1 MTMTETDTHT
11 IRAHVPVLVARKLVP
26 TPGVV
31 APLEV
36 GRPRSLSAVEAATN
50 TGDGG
55 DKRILVVPQRD
66 PDQGAPDPEDL
77 YDVGVLA
84 EIVQE
89 TKHGKSHRT
98 VVLRYLERQRVESF
112 EDSGKHLVATV
123 APFASVVPSDH
134 ELAEEMIASIKHLMI
149 SILSES
155 AESPEQVKRE
165 ILEIEDPDDLVDLA
179 IAHLDLSRDEQVQL
193 LVESAVMNR
202 LGAVLPALERYGEV
216 LQVKSDIRDEL
227 IGEMSG
233 VHREK
238 VLRDR
243 MRSIKEELG
252 EQDEDTEIDE
262 YLERIAEC
270 EMPDE
275 IRLVAKKQ
283 VARMRMAG
291 SSSPEYNVARTY
303 LEWLLD
309 LPWGVTTEDT
319 IDVPAARAILDHDHA
334 GLDKVKKRI
343 VEFIAVRK
351 LAPNRKG
358 PILCLVGPPGVGKTS
373 LGRSVATALGR
384 NYVRVSLG
392 GLRDE
397 SEIRGHRRTY
407 IGALPGRLIGG
418 LKKAGSMNPVFV
430 LDEIDKMASGIRGDP
445 ASALLEALDPEQN
458 KEFVDHYLEV
468 AVDLSKVMFIATA
481 NETETIPPALM
492 DRLEIIRIPG
502 YTEAEKLEIGRGY
515 IIPKQMREHGLEP
528 EQLLI
533 DDAAIRMLV
542 HHYTR
547 EAGVRN
553 LERELAAVCRQAAVK
568 VASSEAETVRVG
580 EDDVEEILGP
590 KRFFSE
596 VAAQRAQVGV
606 STALAWTPTGGD
618 LLFVETRLMPGKG
631 ELKLTGQV
639 GDVMSESAQASLSY
653 LRANAARFDIDPAHI
668 ATSDIHVHVPSG
680 AIRKDG
686 PSAGLAMTVALVSL
700 LTRRPVRPDVAI
712 TGEMTLR
719 GTVLPVG
726 GIKEKVL
733 AAHRGDA
740 KTVVLPERNRM
751 DLEEIPEEIRDELEI
766 LFVKRVDE
774 AIELA
779 TGLRAKAPVIPPVM
793 VRPKGQTSGVR
804 PTP

>member
-1 MTMTETDTHT
+1 MTMTETDTDT
-11 IRAHVPVLVARKLVP
+11 TRAHVPVLVARKLVP

-31 APLEV
+31 SPLEV
-36 GRPRSLSAVEAATN
+36 GRPRSLSAVEAALS
-50 TGDGG
+50 GE
-55 DKRILVVPQRD
+55 KRVLVVPQRD
-66 PDQGAPDPEDL
+66 PDEGAPDPEGL
-77 YDVGVLA
+77 YDVGVMA

-98 VVLRYLERQRVESF
+98 VVLKYLERQRVEAF
-112 EDSGKHLVATV
+112 EERDTHLVATV
-123 APFASVVPSDH
+123 APFASVMPADP

-165 ILEIEDPDDLVDLA
+165 ILDIEDPDDLVDLA
-179 IAHLDLSRDEQVQL
+179 VAHLDLSREEQIHL
-193 LVESAVMNR
+193 LVESEVMNR
-202 LGAVLPALERYGEV
+202 LGSVLPALERYGEV
-216 LQVKSDIRDEL
+216 LQVKSDIREEL

-262 YLERIAEC
+262 YLERIAES

-275 IRLVAKKQ
+275 IRQVAKKQ

-309 LPWGVTTEDT
+309 LPWGVYTEDT
-319 IDVPAARAILDHDHA
+319 IDVPAARGILDHDHA

-351 LAPNRKG
+351 LAPHRKG

-373 LGRSVATALGR
+373 LGRSVATSLGR
-384 NYVRVSLG
+384 KYVRVSLG

-397 SEIRGHRRTY
+397 SEVRGHRRTY

-418 LKKAGSMNPVFV
+418 LKKAGSMSPVFV

-458 KEFVDHYLEV
+458 REFVDHYLEV
-468 AVDLSKVMFIATA
+468 PVDLSKVMFIATA
-481 NETETIPPALM
+481 NDTDTIPPALM

-502 YTEAEKLEIGRGY
+502 YTEAEKLEIGREY

-528 EQLLI
+528 DQLSI
-533 DDAAIRMLV
+533 EDPAIRTII

-568 VASSEAETVRVG
+568 VASSEAEAVRVG
-580 EDDVEEILGP
+580 EGDVEEILGP

-596 VAAQRAQVGV
+596 VAAQRAQIGV

-700 LTRRPVRPDVAI
+700 LTRKPVRPDVAI

-740 KTVVLPERNRM
+740 KTVVLPERNRK
-751 DLEEIPEEIRDELEI
+751 DLEEIPQEVREDLEIR
-766 LFVKRVDE
+766 FVKRVDE

-779 TGLRAKAPVIPPVM
+779 TGLRARPPAIPPEM
-793 VRPKGQTSGVR
+793 VPPKGASPSIR
-804 PTP
+804 PAP